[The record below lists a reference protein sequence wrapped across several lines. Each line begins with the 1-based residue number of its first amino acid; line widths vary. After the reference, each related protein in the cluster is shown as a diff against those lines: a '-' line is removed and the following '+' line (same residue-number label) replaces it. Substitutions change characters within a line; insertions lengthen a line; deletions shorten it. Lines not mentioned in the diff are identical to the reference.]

1 MTFPLGLHYQQQAAR
16 PVLDDKLLFLF
27 FFSLDDK
34 LLKALWVNIREETV
48 AGVLKVW
55 EGSDTV

>member
-1 MTFPLGLHYQQQAAR
+1 MALPTAAR
-16 PVLDDKLLFLF
+16 PV
-27 FFSLDDK
+27 LDDK

-55 EGSDTV
+55 EGLDTV